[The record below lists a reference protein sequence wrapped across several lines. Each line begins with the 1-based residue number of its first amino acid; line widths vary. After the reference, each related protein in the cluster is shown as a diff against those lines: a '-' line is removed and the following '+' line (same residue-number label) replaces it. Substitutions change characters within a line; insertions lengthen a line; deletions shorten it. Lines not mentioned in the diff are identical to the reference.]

1 MKKSTLWRTLAQ
13 YVSPS
18 WFLSH
23 TANKTVSLPSILQ
36 ILHRQPNLRKLRKIM
51 MIKNPCQR
59 LRNQNWIPMIY
70 FLNTFIAQ
78 RWRSKVVGKFAV
90 GIGVPLSSNSKLDDV
105 HVEKNEDHTRDILS
119 TLNVSRLRSE
129 RWRVVLEAAERE
141 FQRRARTRNWIA
153 LNLSRK
159 GRLTNPGIKCWY
171 SLNNLMWSPSW
182 E

>member
-1 MKKSTLWRTLAQ
+1 MCLLDSVFVEIRTHCVWEYDPTHHITQKNMKKSTLWRTLAQ

-105 HVEKNEDHTRDILS
+105 HVEKMRI
-119 TLNVSRLRSE
+119 
-129 RWRVVLEAAERE
+129 
-141 FQRRARTRNWIA
+141 I
-153 LNLSRK
+153 
-159 GRLTNPGIKCWY
+159 PGTYWVH
-171 SLNNLMWSPSW
+171 
-182 E
+182 